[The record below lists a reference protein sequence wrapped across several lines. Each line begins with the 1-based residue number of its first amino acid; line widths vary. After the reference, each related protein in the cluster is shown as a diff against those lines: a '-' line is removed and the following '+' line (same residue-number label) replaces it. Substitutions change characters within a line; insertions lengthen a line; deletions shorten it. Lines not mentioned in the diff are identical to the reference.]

1 MYFYIDKVTTHQDGS
16 KTAVPIESYKQS
28 NTFIN
33 RYRELLNDET
43 YEGVWDEENQEQ
55 RNYNFAYEI
64 MDESQSKKL
73 FEAIY
78 LSEHDLNE
86 LERKFPLNFE
96 FEL

>member
-1 MYFYIDKVTTHQDGS
+1 MYFYIDKVTTHQDGT

-28 NTFIN
+28 NTFIK
-33 RYRELLNDET
+33 RYKELLSDEI
-43 YEGVWDEENQEQ
+43 YKSEYDQDNQEQ

-73 FEAIY
+73 FESIY

-86 LERKFPLNFE
+86 LEKKFPLNFE
-96 FEL
+96 FEF